1 MKCELIFGLA
11 GRTGQL
17 EELLE
22 ELLGGLGVIIAEVT
36 AATSPEELA
45 AALEKGVSRRNLL
58 LVAGGLSRP
67 DERNAARQAAK
78 RSQPLSSV
86 NPPVFR
92 NGVSLTEDHGCPEGF
107 FLESGRQSLLLLPDD
122 PGAVEALFG
131 PAGDRAAS
139 KKVRTFL
146 AVGRLEQRKDPQRR
160 ARELQEEIKRSEEAA
175 GAAARP
181 ASETAFGAAPG
192 KPSAKKGKNSKKAL
206 PAFLLLLVLA
216 LALLAGLP
224 VDPQASGGGSLA
236 AGKLS
241 RPELVTE
248 GWR

>member
-1 MKCELIFGLA
+1 MKCELIFYLA

-58 LVAGGLSRP
+58 LVVGGLSRP

-78 RSQPLSSV
+78 LLSQPLSSV

-92 NGVSLTEDHGCPEGF
+92 NGVSLTEDHGRPEGF

-122 PGAVEALFG
+122 PGAVEALF
-131 PAGDRAAS
+131 DRQVTELLQKSTAFPWRSAN
-139 KKVRTFL
+139 F
-146 AVGRLEQRKDPQRR
+146 EQRKDPQRR

-175 GAAARP
+175 GAQPGRPQRQPLARRRE
-181 ASETAFGAAPG
+181 SLRQ
-192 KPSAKKGKNSKKAL
+192 KGKNSKKAL
-206 PAFLLLLVLA
+206 PTFLLLLVLA
-216 LALLAGLP
+216 LALLAGLLLTHRLP
-224 VDPQASGGGSLA
+224 EAEAWLRGSFPGLN
-236 AGKLS
+236 
-241 RPELVTE
+241 
-248 GWR
+248 W

>member
-1 MKCELIFGLA
+1 MKCELIFYLA

-45 AALEKGVSRRNLL
+45 AALEKGVSRRN
-58 LVAGGLSRP
+58 P
-67 DERNAARQAAK
+67 ARQAAK
-78 RSQPLSSV
+78 LLSQPLSSV

-92 NGVSLTEDHGCPEGF
+92 NGVSLTADHGRPEGF

-122 PGAVEALFG
+122 PGAVEALF
-131 PAGDRAAS
+131 DRQVTELLQ
-139 KKVRTFL
+139 KKYGLSL

-216 LALLAGLP
+216 LALLAGLLLTHRLP
-224 VDPQASGGGSLA
+224 EAEAWLRGSFPGLN
-236 AGKLS
+236 
-241 RPELVTE
+241 
-248 GWR
+248 W

>member
-1 MKCELIFGLA
+1 MKCELIFYLA
-11 GRTGQL
+11 GRTGQ
-17 EELLE
+17 LLE

-58 LVAGGLSRP
+58 LVVGGLSRP

-78 RSQPLSSV
+78 LLSQPLSSV

-92 NGVSLTEDHGCPEGF
+92 NGVSLTADHGRPEGF

-122 PGAVEALFG
+122 PGAVEALF
-131 PAGDRAAS
+131 DRQVTELLQ
-139 KKVRTFL
+139 KKYGLSL

-160 ARELQEEIKRSEEAA
+160 ARELQEEIKRSEEVA

-192 KPSAKKGKNSKKAL
+192 KPPAKKGKNSKKAL

-216 LALLAGLP
+216 LALLAGLLLTHRLP
-224 VDPQASGGGSLA
+224 EAEAWLRGSFPGLN
-236 AGKLS
+236 
-241 RPELVTE
+241 
-248 GWR
+248 W

>member
-1 MKCELIFGLA
+1 MKCELIFYLA

-58 LVAGGLSRP
+58 LVVGGLSRP

-78 RSQPLSSV
+78 LLSQPLSSV

-92 NGVSLTEDHGCPEGF
+92 NGVSLTEDHGRPEGF

-122 PGAVEALFG
+122 PGAVEALF
-131 PAGDRAAS
+131 DRQVTELLQ
-139 KKVRTFL
+139 KKYGLSL
-146 AVGRLEQRKDPQRR
+146 AVGRLE
-160 ARELQEEIKRSEEAA
+160 
-175 GAAARP
+175 
-181 ASETAFGAAPG
+181 
-192 KPSAKKGKNSKKAL
+192 
-206 PAFLLLLVLA
+206 
-216 LALLAGLP
+216 
-224 VDPQASGGGSLA
+224 
-236 AGKLS
+236 
-241 RPELVTE
+241 
-248 GWR
+248 